1 MRHYMQT
8 LRERGEILDVH
19 REVDPKH
26 ELAAV
31 TTGAASVPTQRRH
44 TNVATISP
52 ASAYQA
58 PTPSTSLPIS
68 TAGPD
73 KQTRRPGG
81 GELVTQSVMGN
92 RPAIG

>member
-31 TTGAASVPTQRRH
+31 TQVAMRRWTTAAYGAEGDIRGASRGWSTLRR
-44 TNVATISP
+44 A
-52 ASAYQA
+52 
-58 PTPSTSLPIS
+58 
-68 TAGPD
+68 D
-73 KQTRRPGG
+73 
-81 GELVTQSVMGN
+81 ELSVF
-92 RPAIG
+92 

>member
-31 TTGAASVPTQRRH
+31 TQAAMRRWNKPILFH
-44 TNVATISP
+44 RVAGTIRPICRHGRISISAP
-52 ASAYQA
+52 ASWAA
-58 PTPSTSLPIS
+58 ISSSSTS
-68 TAGPD
+68 
-73 KQTRRPGG
+73 
-81 GELVTQSVMGN
+81 
-92 RPAIG
+92 

>member
-31 TTGAASVPTQRRH
+31 TQAAMLIGPPPTAFLRGCQG
-44 TNVATISP
+44 VLS
-52 ASAYQA
+52 
-58 PTPSTSLPIS
+58 
-68 TAGPD
+68 
-73 KQTRRPGG
+73 
-81 GELVTQSVMGN
+81 
-92 RPAIG
+92 

>member
-31 TTGAASVPTQRRH
+31 TQAAMRAGTSRSCFT
-44 TNVATISP
+44 ASP
-52 ASAYQA
+52 APRCQC
-58 PTPSTSLPIS
+58 
-68 TAGPD
+68 
-73 KQTRRPGG
+73 
-81 GELVTQSVMGN
+81 
-92 RPAIG
+92 